1 MSILRT
7 FQSFLAAPV
16 ATLVIAFTT
25 SQLKADI
32 PDRPVTDLQGI
43 YKVAASNDPLF
54 PVNRG
59 KEWFLDFG
67 SGLTSTTSSGPLT
80 VSMRR
85 NPDVSVRMMVWQFSR
100 DQSALMIGN
109 QFARGSRQAVAK
121 GVWKV
126 SQTSDGMVLNRNG
139 RQLILFR
146 PEPGEY

>member
-7 FQSFLAAPV
+7 FKHFVAVPLASIAL
-16 ATLVIAFTT
+16 TLSTAAV
-25 SQLKADI
+25 KADI
-32 PDRPVTDLQGI
+32 PDRQVSDLQGI
-43 YKVAASNDPLF
+43 YKVAASNDPSF

-67 SGLTSTTSSGPLT
+67 SGLTNTTSSGPLT

-109 QFARGSRQAVAK
+109 QSERGSRQAVAK
-121 GVWKV
+121 GVWRV
-126 SQTSDGMVLNRNG
+126 SQTSDGMVLNRDG